1 MKRPRVPLHDA
12 ILSARRL
19 AEIKRQDKALEVLDL
34 AVKHI
39 CGLAEWQ
46 RLREALAQNF
56 DHSSQWAILYS
67 KALTGTRDTQTQ
79 LQFTQAFLETTLN
92 NQTAP
97 VLLER
102 AWALLELERYQE
114 ALDLLTQIMPLLA
127 GEALGVAYKRKGVA
141 MFALGLDW
149 QAEFETAQI
158 MLAGRLL
165 GLTLMD
171 CATCHQRSNNL
182 DAARELLTQALPML
196 RGDHFHLA
204 WARYNLGEIAA
215 RTMNPDAERHYTLA
229 EQFTR
234 RQDAKAFR
242 SRALQG
248 MGRWRRFNGDLLR
261 AEDAYRQATRTEAED
276 NDKRAAHWSLGRTL
290 RLMHRTNEALEILE
304 VAKQIQTTAGIEIE
318 RAACWLALRRTDL
331 TKSTLEQVD
340 TSLSEPYNS
349 IRLLLMAEF
358 SRLEKNGTQALAF
371 LGQVSFDSLNARE
384 EIEFW
389 TELQNFAR
397 LAGLELPMSQ
407 ALTCNTVQVNACG
420 VLEVRVNQIPIRLNP
435 TGRVGELL
443 ALLLELNRST
453 HVETIIEYLYPE
465 APIANQKKPAVL
477 NLVKRLRLVL
487 GWSGSVIV
495 HGKIVQLDP
504 NTTWHYDATQV
515 RTQHKKSAYL
525 EGIRSN
531 WALEI
536 AQELD
541 DLDLKIPRDRLLN

>member
-1 MKRPRVPLHDA
+1 M
-12 ILSARRL
+12 
-19 AEIKRQDKALEVLDL
+19 KRQDKALEVLGL

-46 RLREALAQNF
+46 RLCEALTQNF

-67 KALTGTRDTQTQ
+67 KALTGTRDTQSQ

-102 AWALLELERYQE
+102 VWALLELEKYQE

-215 RTMNPDAERHYTLA
+215 RTMNSDAERHYTLA

-261 AEDAYRQATRTEAED
+261 AEDAYRQATLTQAED

-318 RAACWLALRRTDL
+318 RAACWLALGRTDL
-331 TKSTLEQVD
+331 AKSALEQVD

-371 LGQVSFDSLNARE
+371 LGQVSFDSFNARE
-384 EIEFW
+384 EIAFW
-389 TELQNFAR
+389 TELQSFAR
-397 LAGLELPMSQ
+397 LAGLELPKTQDAIS
-407 ALTCNTVQVNACG
+407 NTVQVNACG
-420 VLEVRVNQIPIRLNP
+420 VLEVRVNQIPLRLNP

-465 APIANQKKPAVL
+465 EPIANQKKPAVL
-477 NLVKRLRLVL
+477 NLVKRLRLAL